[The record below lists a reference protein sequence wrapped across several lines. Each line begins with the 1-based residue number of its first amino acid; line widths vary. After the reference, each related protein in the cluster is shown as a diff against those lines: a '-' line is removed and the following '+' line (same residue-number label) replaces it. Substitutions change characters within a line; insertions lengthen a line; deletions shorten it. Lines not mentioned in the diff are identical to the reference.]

1 MAGRIAI
8 PPMTDEGNRAV
19 LPVAFV
25 RGLLDTIEKPLIVTE
40 RNGNLLLINARAK
53 EFVESYGY
61 ATTPGLNLFKDL
73 LKVDARKVLDELEK
87 GEHELEHHIQIGG
100 AKSTVRVQWM

>member
-1 MAGRIAI
+1 
-8 PPMTDEGNRAV
+8 
-19 LPVAFV
+19 
-25 RGLLDTIEKPLIVTE
+25 IEKPLIVTE
-40 RNGNLLLINARAK
+40 RNVNLLLIDARAK

-87 GEHELEHHIQIGG
+87 GEHELEHQIQIGG
-100 AKSTVRVQWM
+100 AKSTVRLQWMPEPEWLVVEIESKSETPARPD